1 MKPIEFKGQTHD
13 FRKPETMN
21 DNQCQSLPAL
31 VHIIDIE
38 GEKFNAIESVWELT
52 DDEIKEILESKRI
65 RLRVVANGMP
75 PVVLMI
81 EPKEETLSESF
92 INDINFSLSGE
103 NVFNPNEKL
112 WPESSSVARTEYLPE
127 KNILEVE
134 FRSGKTYHYKNFP
147 AILFADVIEAKSIG
161 QYINKNIKGQFE
173 EELI

>member
-52 DDEIKEILESKRI
+52 DDEIKEILESKCI

-75 PVVLMI
+75 PVVLMV
-81 EPKEETLSESF
+81 EPKEVIE
-92 INDINFSLSGE
+92 D
-103 NVFNPNEKL
+103 NVVSMNPNMKF